1 MRLNVKILSVLN
13 ITRLKYLH
21 DVKIINYVKVS
32 QHKTINNKKEQKAKL
47 ETFPSIH
54 GAQISSSW
62 HQLSP

>member
-32 QHKTINNKKEQKAKL
+32 QHKTIKNEKEQKAKL
-47 ETFPSIH
+47 EPFPSIR
-54 GAQISSSW
+54 GAE
-62 HQLSP
+62 LSK